1 MTQDR
6 PWPFA
11 ARSGSRAALMS
22 RPQGRR
28 SPLGLPL
35 LSAEFARL
43 SGVEAEYLG
52 EFESQALG
60 PLSIGGLPAPSC
72 SRRPVSRI
80 GSLYRR
86 LPFREQADSKAPT
99 DLIPDNGQV
108 ERMNRT
114 IQDARAA
121 LPGKRF

>member
-1 MTQDR
+1 M
-6 PWPFA
+6 
-11 ARSGSRAALMS
+11 GSAIALS
-22 RPQGRR
+22 
-28 SPLGLPL
+28 GLPL

-52 EFESQALG
+52 EFESRALG
-60 PLSIGGLPAPSC
+60 PTVYRRLARTFVLP
-72 SRRPVSRI
+72 PVSRI

-86 LPFREQADSKAPT
+86 LQEDSKAPT

-114 IQDARAA
+114 IKDARAA
-121 LPGKRF
+121 LLGKRF